1 VTNYPGDMK
10 ANRFVFTLLLLLS
23 APVFQAAAQKGLA

>member
-23 APVFQAAAQKGLA
+23 AAAFQVAAQKGRA